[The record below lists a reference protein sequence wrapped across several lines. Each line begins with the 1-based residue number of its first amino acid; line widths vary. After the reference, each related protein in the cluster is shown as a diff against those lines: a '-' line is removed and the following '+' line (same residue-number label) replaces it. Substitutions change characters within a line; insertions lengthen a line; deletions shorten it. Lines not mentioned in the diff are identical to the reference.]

1 MQWAPELSQYR
12 EYQVVPKI
20 GMEPIRRKQLIQA
33 TIASIHEF
41 GFADTTISRIAK
53 TAGVST
59 GIVHHYFQGKADLL
73 EATMRWLMTDLRRQ
87 VVDRLNRA
95 AGPHERL
102 TAIIEGNF
110 APGQFSAETVAAWV
124 AFWAH
129 AKQTPTLGR
138 LERIN
143 TRRLQS
149 NLRHA
154 LAELMPRSRAA
165 ELALGLA
172 ALIDGLSVRCAL
184 DSGNLTGDAAARVV
198 HDYLAA
204 GLAAGGAST
213 GAQYRVKGVGT

>member
-1 MQWAPELSQYR
+1 MCPFQAPQPFKYP
-12 EYQVVPKI
+12 EYQAVPKV
-20 GMEPIRRKQLIQA
+20 GMEPIRRRQLIQA
-33 TIASIHEF
+33 TIASIHEY
-41 GFADTTISRIAK
+41 GFADTTIARIARS
-53 TAGVST
+53 AGVST

-87 VVDRLNRA
+87 VVDRLNRTS
-95 AGPHERL
+95 GPHERL
-102 TAIIEGNF
+102 AAIIDGNF
-110 APGQFSAETVAAWV
+110 APGQFSAEAVAAWV

-143 TRRLQS
+143 TRRLQG

-154 LAELMPRSRAA
+154 LVELMPRPRAA
-165 ELALGLA
+165 EMALGLS

-184 DSGNLTGDAAARVV
+184 DSGDLTRAAAARIV

-204 GLAAGGAST
+204 ELERRGAAAG
-213 GAQYRVKGVGT
+213 VMKEVGT

>member
-1 MQWAPELSQYR
+1 
-12 EYQVVPKI
+12 
-20 GMEPIRRKQLIQA
+20 MEPIRRKQLIQA

-41 GFADTTISRIAK
+41 GFADTTISRIAT

-102 TAIIEGNF
+102 AAIIEGNF

-124 AFWAH
+124 AFWVH

-184 DSGNLTGDAAARVV
+184 DSGNLTRGAAARVV

-213 GAQYRVKGVGT
+213 GTRYRVTGVGT

>member
-1 MQWAPELSQYR
+1 
-12 EYQVVPKI
+12 
-20 GMEPIRRKQLIQA
+20 MEPIRRRQLIRA

-41 GFADTTISRIAK
+41 GFADTTIARIARN
-53 TAGVST
+53 AGVST
-59 GIVHHYFQGKADLL
+59 GIVHHYFHGKADLL

-102 TAIIEGNF
+102 AAIIDGNF
-110 APGQFSAETVAAWV
+110 APGQFSAEAVAAWV

-154 LAELMPRSRAA
+154 LAELMPRTRAA
-165 ELALGLA
+165 EVALALA

-184 DSGNLTGDAAARVV
+184 DSGDLTREAAARTV
-198 HDYLAA
+198 HDYLEAA
-204 GLAAGGAST
+204 LAAVGAAAT
-213 GAQYRVKGVGT
+213 APDRVKDVGT